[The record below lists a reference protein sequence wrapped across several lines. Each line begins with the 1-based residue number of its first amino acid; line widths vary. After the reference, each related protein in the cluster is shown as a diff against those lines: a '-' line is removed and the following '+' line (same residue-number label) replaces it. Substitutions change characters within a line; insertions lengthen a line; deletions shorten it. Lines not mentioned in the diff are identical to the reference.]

1 MIIVLLI
8 IAGAVASAPIVGT
21 ILVGVASRREESSWT
36 LGGPAT
42 RPLDAAA
49 RRVMDFH
56 SAGEWPQPKGRDQAR
71 PRDRRPAGG
80 RVRISAQAE
89 PLRRRPVAAHLPVA

>member
-1 MIIVLLI
+1 MVGQMIIVLVI
-8 IAGAVASAPIVGT
+8 IAGVVASAPIVAT
-21 ILVGVASRREESSWT
+21 ILVSVATRREESSWT

-56 SAGEWPQPKGRDQAR
+56 SAGDWP
-71 PRDRRPAGG
+71 
-80 RVRISAQAE
+80 E
-89 PLRRRPVAAHLPVA
+89 PPIERRPVAASIPVA

>member
-1 MIIVLLI
+1 MMIVLII

-21 ILVGVASRREESSWT
+21 ILVGVASRREESSWR
-36 LGGPAT
+36 LGGPAK

-56 SAGEWPQPKGRDQAR
+56 SAGEWPQPKDHDQAK
-71 PRDRRPAGG
+71 PRHRRVAAS
-80 RVRISAQAE
+80 I
-89 PLRRRPVAAHLPVA
+89 PVA